1 MATQKPIHT
10 IRRGKLEA
18 AIWENQSRAGT
29 FYRATFSRSYRTSEG
44 QPTSTSNF
52 GARELP
58 GLALLAIQAE
68 AWMVDHQPKTEDPD
82 DRAGEAEHA

>member
-18 AIWENQSRAGT
+18 AIWENQSSAGT
-29 FYRATFSRSYRTSEG
+29 FYRATFSRTYRTNEG
-44 QPTSTSNF
+44 RAASTSSF
-52 GARELP
+52 GARELA

-68 AWMVDHQPKTEDPD
+68 AWMVEHQPTEEAAEG
-82 DRAGEAEHA
+82 AGEVAHE